1 MGSSQ
6 PVTNGSTRGGL
17 RRIPFIAPQLRYGCL
32 PKLFVMKRYSA
43 TYPARALALSL
54 MLLAAG
60 PALAQKTTVKAKNDK
75 TKTKTT
81 NADGAVAKSK
91 LTLVPAPVAAPQP
104 TTPVASAPQVVVA
117 AVPAATS
124 APTTEAPAG
133 WLTDLDAA
141 KAAAKAANRPILAVF
156 SGSDWCKPCIM
167 YEQEVFSK
175 PEFIAYAKD
184 KLVLAHFDFPRMK
197 KNQLP
202 AAQQKMN
209 DAAAAQLNREG
220 DFPLAVVI
228 SPEGKVLAKT
238 GYLAG
243 GPAAFEAYLKKV
255 VPTL

>member
-1 MGSSQ
+1 
-6 PVTNGSTRGGL
+6 
-17 RRIPFIAPQLRYGCL
+17 
-32 PKLFVMKRYSA
+32 MKF
-43 TYPARALALSL
+43 TPAFDAARTLALALA
-54 MLLAAG
+54 LLSAG
-60 PALAQKTTVKAKNDK
+60 PTLAQKTTIKAKNDK
-75 TKTKTT
+75 IKTKTT
-81 NADGAVAKSK
+81 SATGAVAKSK
-91 LTLVPAPVAAPQP
+91 ATVAPAPQP
-104 TTPVASAPQVVVA
+104 VTPVASEPQVVVA
-117 AVPAATS
+117 TIPALPVAPATTAAE
-124 APTTEAPAG
+124 APTG

-175 PEFIAYAKD
+175 PEFTAYAKD

-209 DAAAAQLNREG
+209 EAAAAQLNREG

-228 SPEGKVLAKT
+228 APDGKVLAKT
-238 GYLAG
+238 GYIAG

>member
-1 MGSSQ
+1 MNR
-6 PVTNGSTRGGL
+6 T
-17 RRIPFIAPQLRYGCL
+17 
-32 PKLFVMKRYSA
+32 FVFADIRLLVLS
-43 TYPARALALSL
+43 LALLS
-54 MLLAAG
+54 AG
-60 PALAQKTTVKAKNDK
+60 PALAQKTVIKAKNNK
-75 TKTKTT
+75 TKVETAT
-81 NADGAVAKSK
+81 AAVA
-91 LTLVPAPVAAPQP
+91 VPQP
-104 TTPVASAPQVVVA
+104 VSPVASAPQVLVA
-117 AVPAATS
+117 A
-124 APTTEAPAG
+124 TEAPGG

-175 PEFIAYAKD
+175 AEFAAYAKD

-238 GYLAG
+238 GYIAG

>member
-1 MGSSQ
+1 M
-6 PVTNGSTRGGL
+6 
-17 RRIPFIAPQLRYGCL
+17 
-32 PKLFVMKRYSA
+32 KLH
-43 TYPARALALSL
+43 PAFGAARTLALGL
-54 MLLAAG
+54 ALLGAG

-75 TKTKTT
+75 IKTKTT
-81 NADGAVAKSK
+81 NASGAVAKTK
-91 LTLVPAPVAAPQP
+91 LTVAPEAAPQP
-104 TTPVASAPQVVVA
+104 TTPVASEPQVVVA
-117 AVPAATS
+117 AVPAPAA
-124 APTTEAPAG
+124 APAAEAPAG

-167 YEQEVFSK
+167 YEQEVFAKS
-175 PEFIAYAKD
+175 EFMAYAKD
-184 KLVLAHFDFPRMK
+184 KLVLAHFDFPRLK

-238 GYLAG
+238 GYIAG

>member
-1 MGSSQ
+1 
-6 PVTNGSTRGGL
+6 
-17 RRIPFIAPQLRYGCL
+17 
-32 PKLFVMKRYSA
+32 MKF
-43 TYPARALALSL
+43 TPAFDAARTLALALA
-54 MLLAAG
+54 LLSAG
-60 PALAQKTTVKAKNDK
+60 PTLAQKTTIKAKNDK
-75 TKTKTT
+75 IKTKTT
-81 NADGAVAKSK
+81 SATGAVAKSK
-91 LTLVPAPVAAPQP
+91 ATVAPAPQP
-104 TTPVASAPQVVVA
+104 VTPVASEPQVVVA
-117 AVPAATS
+117 TIPALPVAPATTAAE
-124 APTTEAPAG
+124 APTG

-175 PEFIAYAKD
+175 PEFTAYAKD

-202 AAQQKMN
+202 AVQQKMN
-209 DAAAAQLNREG
+209 EAAAAQLNREG

-228 SPEGKVLAKT
+228 APDGKVLAKT
-238 GYLAG
+238 GYIAG